1 MTRSADHRSPFTPGY
16 GRPPLVFGGH
26 GDIFQD
32 IEDIFTTFD
41 FGDSQS
47 LLISGLRGAGKTSM
61 LGLLRRRAVDA
72 GWFVIPDDAS
82 TGLLKRVTG
91 SIIPL
96 LLDGLNEGERLRFTG
111 FGVGPISAKWEKTAT
126 RPPAEPLLRHQLV
139 ALAAARDNAGIL
151 ITIDEVSSGK
161 VRLKELSR
169 LALEIQHAIGDGANI
184 LVAFAGVKVDLNEL
198 VKQQHLTF
206 LRRSR
211 EVDFRL
217 LSPSE
222 TRHVLAETIRI
233 GGRAIDHDALDA
245 LISLSQGYPYLIQLA
260 GYYAWRHN
268 PESPAITLDD
278 ARHSHDV
285 AIRVVTSRVISRV
298 WDDLSDRD
306 QQFLRALAG
315 GGGRRKVAEIV
326 KRMGESDQYVQVYKR
341 RLIDSGYVQSDG
353 HGYVTFSLP
362 YLDQYINSLDSDI
375 DDAAKVNDG
384 AETWKNYPPPRI

>member
-1 MTRSADHRSPFTPGY
+1 
-16 GRPPLVFGGH
+16 
-26 GDIFQD
+26 
-32 IEDIFTTFD
+32 
-41 FGDSQS
+41 
-47 LLISGLRGAGKTSM
+47 
-61 LGLLRRRAVDA
+61 
-72 GWFVIPDDAS
+72 
-82 TGLLKRVTG
+82 
-91 SIIPL
+91 
-96 LLDGLNEGERLRFTG
+96 
-111 FGVGPISAKWEKTAT
+111 
-126 RPPAEPLLRHQLV
+126 LLRHQLV
-139 ALAAARDNAGIL
+139 ALAAASDNAGIL

-184 LVAFAGVKVDLNEL
+184 LIAFAGVKVDLNEL

-233 GGRAIDHDALDA
+233 GGRAVDHDALDA
-245 LISLSQGYPYLIQLA
+245 LISVSQGYPYLIQLA
-260 GYYAWRHN
+260 GDYAWRHN
-268 PESPAITLDD
+268 PESPVITLDD
-278 ARHSHDV
+278 ARHAHDL
-285 AIRVVTSRVISRV
+285 AIRAVTSRVISRV

-362 YLDQYINSLDSDI
+362 FFDHYINSLDSDI

-384 AETWKNYPPPRI
+384 AETWKDYPPPLRGRPPTHRTVAQPRPLRGCASGRR